1 MDQKKQASTK
11 KVPTRLMKQNL
22 PASAIQ
28 LILKS
33 GEGALDTSLRHNPEM
48 ENVGGFFS
56 PSIELCSVAQ
66 TLVQPNFD

>member
-33 GEGALDTSLRHNPEM
+33 GEGALDTSLQHNPEI
-48 ENVGGFFS
+48 VH
-56 PSIELCSVAQ
+56 
-66 TLVQPNFD
+66 

>member
-1 MDQKKQASTK
+1 MDQKSKHQQK

-33 GEGALDTSLRHNPEM
+33 GEGALDTSLQHNPEI
-48 ENVGGFFS
+48 VH
-56 PSIELCSVAQ
+56 
-66 TLVQPNFD
+66 